1 MSDDDRQLGEN
12 GHLTTTRRRLL
23 GAGAAVVLG
32 PAAVETAG
40 AAASDTVTVV
50 HDTHFHGR
58 FTGRDGRTIAEYTSA
73 IKDVEAAHDNPVFF
87 GNGDDLSPSVMGL
100 VFKGEH
106 MIEALNYVHDSVD
119 ANFVDGA
126 GNHEF
131 DFGVD
136 NASTQFGNSTFPW
149 VVANLLTP
157 DGDPIPG
164 TERWTTVDVGGVTV
178 GVFGLGV
185 EDFHGITSYPPD
197 YQVIPPVDAAQEATD
212 ALINDEGADV
222 VVLASHTNHSTHKE
236 IGEAVDGL
244 DLIVGSHSGVTFDD
258 IHEHG
263 GTLVSELG
271 DQFKHLGAVTLD
283 ADTGDLVSW
292 ERVDLEPGEYTP
304 DAGMQAI
311 VDKWEATLEEEFDTV
326 VVESEVVLDARF
338 STNYARESRYGNL
351 LTDIFRDELD
361 ADVGIQNPG
370 GIRSND
376 TYGPGEITK
385 RDIFNTLPFP
395 NTLVKLELSGET
407 LKNTLEASVG
417 ALPWNPF
424 GIQPAMQI
432 SGVQYEYS
440 GHDGEQHVENV
451 YVGGEE
457 LDPDATYTLA
467 TNNFV
472 ADNWSSL
479 SPATL
484 VTETSRLLADVVVEH
499 LKEMGTVSPD
509 LENRILRVDSE
520 VGAGRAVSRGH
531 DEDLTVSVE
540 KPEKAKSVSS
550 DPADYRAVTKDGD
563 EWGATSV
570 SVKDDSVHVSF
581 PSEGFPDD
589 EVETHL
595 RVFGA
600 FDPDDEAYGYEND
613 DGSIMDLPVSAAF
626 DHFVLKGP
634 IGAAQNDGNGKG
646 RGKGKGKGGD

>member
-1 MSDDDRQLGEN
+1 MSRNDRQVRNGVINPSRRQVLGASA
-12 GHLTTTRRRLL
+12 GLVL
-23 GAGAAVVLG
+23 GAGV
-32 PAAVETAG
+32 TIDT
-40 AAASDTVTVV
+40 AAAATSTVTVV
-50 HDTHFHGR
+50 HDTHLHGR
-58 FTGRDGRTIAEYTSA
+58 FTGRDNRTIAEYTSA
-73 IKDVEAAHDNPVFF
+73 IKDIESNHANPVFF

-106 MIEALNYVHDSVD
+106 MIDALNYIHDDVD

-126 GNHEF
+126 GNHDF

-136 NASTQFGNSTFPW
+136 NASERFAESTFPW

-157 DGDPIPG
+157 DGNPIPG

-185 EDFHGITSYPPD
+185 EDFHGITAYPAD
-197 YQVIPPVDAAQEATD
+197 YQVLPPVDAAQEATD
-212 ALINDEGADV
+212 SLINDEGADV
-222 VVLASHTNHSTHKE
+222 VVLASHTDHSTHKE
-236 IGEAVDGL
+236 IGDAVDGL
-244 DLIVGSHSGVTFDD
+244 DLIVGSHSGVTFDS

-283 ADTGDLVSW
+283 ADTGNLVGW
-292 ERVDLEPGEYTP
+292 NRVDVSSDDYAP
-304 DAGMQAI
+304 DSGMQAV
-311 VDKWEATLEEEFDTV
+311 VDTWQQKLAEEFDTV
-326 VVESEVVLDARF
+326 IVRSDVVLDARF

-351 LTDIFRDELD
+351 LTDIFRAELD
-361 ADVGIQNPG
+361 ADIGIQNPG

-376 TYGPGEITK
+376 IYGPGDITK
-385 RDIFNTLPFP
+385 RNIYNTLPFP
-395 NTLVKLELSGET
+395 NTLVKLELSGAT
-407 LKNTLEASVG
+407 LKSTLEASVG

-440 GHDGEQHVENV
+440 GHNGEQHVENV

-457 LDPDATYTLA
+457 LDPEATYTLA

-472 ADNWSSL
+472 AENWDSL
-479 SPATL
+479 SAATL
-484 VTETSRLLADVVVEH
+484 VEETSRLLADVVVDH
-499 LKEMGTVSPD
+499 LEPKTTVSPA

-520 VGAGRAVSRGH
+520 VGAGQAVSRGR
-531 DEDLTVSVE
+531 DDDQTVSVD
-540 KPEKAKSVSS
+540 KPEKATSVSD
-550 DPADYRAVTKDGD
+550 DPADYRAVTKTGA
-563 EWGATSV
+563 EWDATEV
-570 SVKDDSVHVSF
+570 SVKDDTVHVSF
-581 PSEGFPDD
+581 PSEGFPED

-600 FDPDDEAYGYEND
+600 FTPDDDAYGYTND
-613 DGSIMDLPVSAAF
+613 DGTTLDLPVSAAF

-634 IGAAQNDGNGKG
+634 VGAAQSNGKRTDDG
-646 RGKGKGKGGD
+646 